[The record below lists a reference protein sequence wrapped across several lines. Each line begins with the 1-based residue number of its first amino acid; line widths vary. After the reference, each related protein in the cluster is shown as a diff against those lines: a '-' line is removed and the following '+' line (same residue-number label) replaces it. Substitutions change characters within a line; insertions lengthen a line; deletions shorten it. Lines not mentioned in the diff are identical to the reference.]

1 MGNNNLSNIL
11 KYNRRNV
18 YLTLPSERT
27 PDFTIQDGEKNLAK
41 VARAKVKDKWKGK
54 TWYRLHAPSMFNYAI
69 MAHTPANN
77 PEFVNG
83 RVTEVPL
90 EQLTGDFSQKNF
102 MVKFRVHE
110 TRGNNAFTTFDGHR
124 LTSDYK
130 RALTRRRNSR
140 IDCNFVLNLQDDVKI
155 RIKPIIMV
163 DKRIKKSQEKMLRAV
178 ANKHIEEQISKL
190 NLSEALKKIY
200 SGDLNKEVST
210 ALKST
215 YPTKRVE
222 ISKISVMNPA
232 SLMEVPPNE
241 EELEKILEEAE
252 TKEPNETAE
261 KTTELTDEQ
270 EIEEE
275 IKDDSIDYSS
285 MKVADLKELLK
296 ERELPVSG
304 TKSELIERL
313 QS

>member
-1 MGNNNLSNIL
+1 
-11 KYNRRNV
+11 
-18 YLTLPSERT
+18 
-27 PDFTIQDGEKNLAK
+27 
-41 VARAKVKDKWKGK
+41 
-54 TWYRLHAPSMFNYAI
+54 
-69 MAHTPANN
+69 MAHTPADN

-102 MVKFRVHE
+102 MIKFRVHE

-140 IDCNFVLNLQDDVKI
+140 IDCNFVLNLQDNVKI

-178 ANKHIEEQISKL
+178 ANKHIEEHISKL

-200 SGDLNKEVST
+200 SGDLSKEVAA

-241 EELEKILEEAE
+241 EELEQILEKAE
-252 TKEPNETAE
+252 SEEPKE
-261 KTTELTDEQ
+261 TTEEATELSSEVGTD
-270 EIEEE
+270 EE
-275 IKDDSIDYSS
+275 IKEDSTDYSS
-285 MKVADLKELLK
+285 MKVAELKELLK

>member
-1 MGNNNLSNIL
+1 
-11 KYNRRNV
+11 
-18 YLTLPSERT
+18 
-27 PDFTIQDGEKNLAK
+27 LAK

-54 TWYRLHAPSMFNYAI
+54 MWYRMHAPSMFNYAI
-69 MAHTPANN
+69 MAHTPADD

-140 IDCNFVLNLQDDVKI
+140 IDCNLILNLQDDVQI

-178 ANKHIEEQISKL
+178 AHKYIEDNLSKL
-190 NLSEALKKIY
+190 SLSETLKKIY
-200 SGDLNKEVST
+200 SGDLSKEVAST
-210 ALKST
+210 LKTT

-232 SLMEVPPNE
+232 SLMEVPPE
-241 EELEKILEEAE
+241 DSELEKILEEAE
-252 TKEPNETAE
+252 NDTPTEKTVETA
-261 KTTELTDEQ
+261 TEEDAET
-270 EIEEE
+270 EETE
-275 IKDDSIDYSS
+275 SEDIDYSS
-285 MKVADLKELLK
+285 MKVAELKELLK
-296 ERELPVSG
+296 EKGLPVSG
-304 TKSELIERL
+304 TKAELIERL
-313 QS
+313 KS

>member
-1 MGNNNLSNIL
+1 M
-11 KYNRRNV
+11 
-18 YLTLPSERT
+18 
-27 PDFTIQDGEKNLAK
+27 AK

-54 TWYRLHAPSMFNYAI
+54 IWYRLHAPSMFNYAI
-69 MAHTPANN
+69 MAHTPADN
-77 PEFVNG
+77 PEYVNG

-90 EQLTGDFSQKNF
+90 EKLTGDFSQKNF

-130 RALTRRRNSR
+130 IALTRRRNSR

-163 DKRIKKSQEKMLRAV
+163 DKRIKKSQEKMLRSV
-178 ANKHIEEQISKL
+178 ANKYIEEHISKL

-200 SGDLNKEVST
+200 SGDLNKEVAT

-241 EELEKILEEAE
+241 EELEKILDEAD
-252 TKEPNETAE
+252 TKESTKKNEVE
-261 KTTELTDEQ
+261 PSDEEEGNTDED
-270 EIEEE
+270 
-275 IKDDSIDYSS
+275 KTDYSA
-285 MKVADLKELLK
+285 MKVAELKELLK

-304 TKSELIERL
+304 TKAELIERL